1 MDTKRPAY
9 DGAGLRSLIAFVSTA
24 SAADGDDVLRLL
36 VIAAKESLGADAV
49 SLTQWDPV
57 LLQFRHVVSD
67 SGPGAAPLSEDPR
80 EAPALRAFTSEGSL
94 ALDAVGYVG
103 SCVSAHTPVEV
114 QDLLVGMG
122 KSSCIAVPVMVD
134 DHVWGAI
141 WATRP
146 AGTPEF
152 GDHDLEL
159 ARLAAAQ
166 ASAGVRQGEHLASV
180 QRLAYTDELTGLANR
195 RAFEDRLDLA
205 VRDHLA
211 AGTCVGLIVLDVN
224 GLKRVND
231 RYGHQAG
238 DAALVALAKVLASL
252 AAYEAGTL
260 VARLG
265 GDEFAVPSVGRA
277 ADDVVALAHTLARRA
292 FDVLEEGAACGLALA
307 GELPGPQITP
317 GRLLRAADAAQYR
330 AKQSGITVPVVAG
343 RLLVLPESDH
353 PAAQDRRTYRDRGE
367 EVTLLQHLVKAAD
380 DAGPAVLERLC
391 AVAQAAAAGL
401 HAAGWW
407 VSELSAGGTE
417 MFTRRHGT
425 VLGLAEIEDGL
436 TYDITSFPATAAV
449 LAGGACHIGIDDPHA
464 DAAELALL
472 TRYGLRE
479 LLMAGALAPDGN
491 AWLVEVFGDEICVPL
506 HEHLTELRAGVVVA
520 VCVATPET

>member
-1 MDTKRPAY
+1 VDTARPSY
-9 DGAGLRSLIAFVSTA
+9 DRTRLRSITAFVATA
-24 SAADGDDVLRLL
+24 SAAGGDDVLRLL
-36 VIAAKESLGADAV
+36 VIAAKDALGADTV

-57 LLQFRHVVSD
+57 LLQFRPVVSD
-67 SGPGAAPLSEDPR
+67 RGPGTASLSEDPL
-80 EAPALRAFTSEGSL
+80 EAPALRAFTSEGGRV
-94 ALDAVGYVG
+94 LDAVGYVG
-103 SCVSAHTPVEV
+103 SVQAARTPLEV
-114 QDLLVGMG
+114 QDLLVRMG
-122 KSSCIAVPVMVD
+122 KSSCIAVPVVVD
-134 DHVWGAI
+134 DSVWGAI

-146 AGTPEF
+146 AGTQEF
-152 GDHDLEL
+152 GDDDLEL
-159 ARLAAAQ
+159 ARLVAAQ

-211 AGTCVGLIVLDVN
+211 AGTWVGLIVLDVN
-224 GLKRVND
+224 GLKRIND

-238 DAALVALAKVLASL
+238 DAALMALAKVLASL

-265 GDEFAVPSVGRA
+265 GDEFAVLSVGRA
-277 ADDVVALAHTLARRA
+277 ADDVIALAHELARKA
-292 FDVLEEGAACGLALA
+292 LDVLEEGAACGLALA

-343 RLLVLPESDH
+343 RLLVLPASDDA
-353 PAAQDRRTYRDRGE
+353 PVQDRRTYRDRTE

-380 DAGPAVLERLC
+380 DAGPDLLERLC
-391 AVAQAAAAGL
+391 AVAQTAAKGL

-407 VSELSAGGTE
+407 VSELPAGGTE
-417 MFTRRHGT
+417 LFTRRHGT

-436 TYDITSFPATAAV
+436 SYDITSYPATAAA

-479 LLMAGALAPDGN
+479 LLMAGAPAPDGS

-506 HEHLTELRAGVVVA
+506 HEHLAELRAGVVIA
-520 VCVATPET
+520 VCVRAR